1 MRDSCPL
8 ETVLRSANIFGRL
21 VNNLEGFVDW
31 AIREKSF
38 SEVHSLVGSVQSVH
52 LYREREAPLHHEF
65 ALISFGGDGLTRSW
79 MRVERAALLK
89 SRKFMPKW
97 DSFGPIFQG
106 APLRETVT
114 VAALKAELAGK
125 ADEVASVSLALTT
138 PEKEKL
144 TSPFYLDELARQLM
158 NTSSSRPQYQLL
170 TANCR
175 WFARSTRKW
184 RCSIP
189 TSPCNLTVFGP
200 IL

>member
-1 MRDSCPL
+1 M
-8 ETVLRSANIFGRL
+8 RSANIFGRL

-31 AIREKSF
+31 AVREKSF
-38 SEVHSLVGSVQSVH
+38 SDIHTLVGSVQSVH

-65 ALISFGGDGLTRSW
+65 ALISFGEGGSARSW

-89 SRKFMPKW
+89 GRKFMPKW

-114 VAALKAELAGK
+114 IAASQAELAGN
-125 ADEVASVSLALTT
+125 ADELASVSLA
-138 PEKEKL
+138 PSPSEKQKFA
-144 TSPFYLDELARQLM
+144 SPFYLDELARHLM

-175 WFARSTRKW
+175 WFARSTRE
-184 RCSIP
+184 RI
-189 TSPCNLTVFGP
+189 
-200 IL
+200 